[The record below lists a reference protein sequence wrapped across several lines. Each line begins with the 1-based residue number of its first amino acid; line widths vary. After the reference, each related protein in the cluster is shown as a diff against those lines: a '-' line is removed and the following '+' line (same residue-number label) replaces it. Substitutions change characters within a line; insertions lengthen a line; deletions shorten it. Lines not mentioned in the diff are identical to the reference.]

1 MERVLDHLFNNGF
14 NDGAFMP
21 QGACLFWQPAL
32 VAMHALGDGLI
43 ALACLS
49 ILVALVIF
57 ARRLSNFEYRW
68 VFGLFAAFILGCSAT
83 HLLGVVTLWEPIYGI
98 QAVVKLATAL
108 LSLAAAIVLWPM
120 IPKALAIP
128 GPAQVR
134 DTNVQLLQE
143 GRERKAAQDELEPAF
158 GSTELGVDERTR
170 ELASANQRLEREI
183 AERKRG
189 EEQQALLV
197 AELAHRV
204 RNTLAIVRSI
214 ASQTVRHSKDLHQFE
229 ASFDGRLQALA
240 QAHTLLINAR
250 WERTDLCTLLAHQ
263 LNVYAVHDGAFS
275 FSGPLVTV
283 SPKAAVTL
291 GLVIHELAV
300 NSIKYGSLSVPDG
313 RVDVRW
319 RVESGAASESGA
331 DSENVQL
338 LWSEIGGPPIS
349 PPHHQG
355 FGSKLITFSITH
367 EFGGKAE
374 ISYAPEGVQWRFT
387 LPLRSRI
394 LAI

>member
-1 MERVLDHLFNNGF
+1 MERVIGYLFN
-14 NDGAFMP
+14 DATFMP
-21 QGACLFWQPAL
+21 LGACLLWRPDL
-32 VAMHALGDGLI
+32 VAVHAISDGLI
-43 ALACLS
+43 ALAYFS
-49 ILVALVIF
+49 IPVALVIF
-57 ARRLSNFEYRW
+57 AKRRTDLEYPW
-68 VFGLFAAFILGCSAT
+68 LFSLFAAFILACGVT

-98 QAVVKLATAL
+98 QAVVKLATAFV
-108 LSLAAAIVLWPM
+108 SLATAIVLWPM
-120 IPKALAIP
+120 ISKALAISS
-128 GPAQVR
+128 PAQLR
-134 DTNVQLLQE
+134 SANRQLLQE
-143 GRERKAAQDELEPAF
+143 TRERKAVQDEPERAF
-158 GSTELGVDERTR
+158 ESVDLGVDERTW
-170 ELASANQRLEREI
+170 ELAKANQRLEREI

-214 ASQTVRHSKDLHQFE
+214 ASQTVRHSQDLQQFE

-263 LNVYAVHDGAFS
+263 LNVYAAHDGAFS

-300 NSIKYGSLSVPDG
+300 NATKYGSLSVPDG

-319 RVESGAASESGA
+319 WVESGA
-331 DSENVQL
+331 DPENVQL
-338 LWSEIGGPPIS
+338 LWSEIGGPTAS

-355 FGSKLITFSITH
+355 FGSKLITFSIAH
-367 EFGGKAE
+367 EFGGKADV
-374 ISYAPEGVQWRFT
+374 SYASEGVQWRFN
-387 LPLRSRI
+387 LPLRGRI
-394 LAI
+394 IAI

>member
-1 MERVLDHLFNNGF
+1 
-14 NDGAFMP
+14 
-21 QGACLFWQPAL
+21 
-32 VAMHALGDGLI
+32 
-43 ALACLS
+43 
-49 ILVALVIF
+49 
-57 ARRLSNFEYRW
+57 
-68 VFGLFAAFILGCSAT
+68 
-83 HLLGVVTLWEPIYGI
+83 
-98 QAVVKLATAL
+98 
-108 LSLAAAIVLWPM
+108 
-120 IPKALAIP
+120 
-128 GPAQVR
+128 
-134 DTNVQLLQE
+134 
-143 GRERKAAQDELEPAF
+143 
-158 GSTELGVDERTR
+158 LGVDERTR
-170 ELASANQRLEREI
+170 ELAKANQRLEREI

-204 RNTLAIVRSI
+204 RNTLAIVRSL
-214 ASQTVRHSKDLHQFE
+214 ASQTVRHSKDLQQFE

-263 LNVYAVHDGAFS
+263 VNVYAVHDGAFS

-300 NSIKYGSLSVPDG
+300 NATNYGSLSVPDG

-319 RVESGAASESGA
+319 RVESGA
-331 DSENVQL
+331 DPENVQL
-338 LWSEIGGPPIS
+338 LWSEIGGPPAS

-387 LPLRSRI
+387 LPLRGRI

>member
-1 MERVLDHLFNNGF
+1 MERVIGYLFN
-14 NDGAFMP
+14 DATFMP
-21 QGACLFWQPAL
+21 LGACLLWRPDL
-32 VAMHALGDGLI
+32 VAVHAISDGLI
-43 ALACLS
+43 ALAYFS
-49 ILVALVIF
+49 IPVALVIF
-57 ARRLSNFEYRW
+57 AKRRVDLEYPW
-68 VFGLFAAFILGCSAT
+68 LFGLFAAFILACGVT

-98 QAVVKLATAL
+98 QAFVKLATAFV
-108 LSLAAAIVLWPM
+108 SLATAIVLWPM
-120 IPKALAIP
+120 ILKALAIP
-128 GPAQVR
+128 SP
-134 DTNVQLLQE
+134 TQLRSANRQPLRKL
-143 GRERKAAQDELEPAF
+143 RERKAVQGEPERAF
-158 GSTELGVDERTR
+158 ESVDLGVDERTR
-170 ELASANQRLEREI
+170 ELAKANQRLEREI

-214 ASQTVRHSKDLHQFE
+214 ASQTVRHSQDLQQFE

-263 LNVYAVHDGAFS
+263 LNVYAAHDGAFS
-275 FSGPLVTV
+275 FSGPRVPV

-300 NSIKYGSLSVPDG
+300 NATKYGSLSVPDG

-319 RVESGAASESGA
+319 WVESGA
-331 DSENVQL
+331 DPENVQL
-338 LWSEIGGPPIS
+338 LWSEIGGPTAS

-355 FGSKLITFSITH
+355 FGSKLITFSIAH
-367 EFGGKAE
+367 EFGGKADV
-374 ISYAPEGVQWRFT
+374 SYASEGVQWRFN
-387 LPLRSRI
+387 LPLRGRI
-394 LAI
+394 IAI

>member
-1 MERVLDHLFNNGF
+1 MERILDYLFN
-14 NDGAFMP
+14 DRAFMP
-21 QGACLFWQPAL
+21 QGACLLWRSGL

-49 ILVALVIF
+49 LPVALVIF
-57 ARRLSNFEYRW
+57 ARRRSDLEHRW
-68 VFGLFAAFILGCSAT
+68 VFGLFAAFILACSAT
-83 HLLGVVTLWEPIYGI
+83 HLLGVVTLWEPIYGVE
-98 QAVVKLATAL
+98 AVVKLATAL
-108 LSLAAAIVLWPM
+108 VSLAAAIVLWSM

-128 GPAQVR
+128 VQPRCA
-134 DTNVQLLQE
+134 DVQLLRE
-143 GRERKAAQDELEPAF
+143 GYERKAAQDEQESAF
-158 GSTELGVDERTR
+158 GSTELGVDERTL
-170 ELASANQRLEREI
+170 ELAKANQRLEREI

-214 ASQTVRHSKDLHQFE
+214 ASQTVRHSKDLQQFE

-263 LNVYAVHDGAFS
+263 LNVYAVHEGALS

-300 NSIKYGSLSVPDG
+300 NSTKYGSLSVPDG

-319 RVESGAASESGA
+319 RVESGAEP
-331 DSENVQL
+331 ENVQL

-394 LAI
+394 LAL